1 LNRLNRRRF
10 LHSAAVLAPFL
21 GAGLSAFA
29 AEPSAEA
36 GSRAGSVPE
45 AMPSPGDSRHETTVF
60 IGTQTA
66 PDAPGGSQGIYSF
79 GWDAETGTLTP
90 RGLAIAVRMPTFL
103 RLAPD
108 HHVLFS
114 CNETETFTIGGKE
127 EKSGAVSSF
136 KIGHGPQ
143 GATLTHIS
151 SQFADGTGT
160 TNINL
165 DRTGRVLLCAD
176 YTGGSASSFQVSA
189 EGHISPVVSHY
200 QFHGHGPNKDR
211 QASPHVHR
219 ATVSPGNGFALFNDL
234 GLDVIHIYKL
244 DAATAVMT
252 PHDPSAWK
260 APAGSGPRSL
270 RFHPNGRWAYCVT
283 EMGNTIIVLDWD
295 EQKGTLTTKQTV
307 SVIPKDFTGR
317 SQAAETA
324 IPRDGKFL
332 YAADRYYNHF
342 YSFTI
347 DPASGELHDMD
358 RTPCQGKTPRY
369 ITLDPTE
376 RWLLAAN
383 QDSSNIE
390 IVAIDPH
397 TRRLAKTGKLIP
409 QTIPQFIQ
417 FL

>member
-1 LNRLNRRRF
+1 M
-10 LHSAAVLAPFL
+10 LAPFL
-21 GAGLSAFA
+21 GSSLSGQA
-29 AEPSAEA
+29 AEADSPAA
-36 GSRAGSVPE
+36 SRAAPTGS
-45 AMPSPGDSRHETTVF
+45 DHRTTVF
-60 IGTQTA
+60 VGTQTA
-66 PDAPGGSQGIYSF
+66 PDTPGGAQGIYSF

-90 RGLAIAVRMPTFL
+90 RGLAIAARMPTFL

-114 CNETETFTIGGKE
+114 CNETETFTVDGKE
-127 EKSGAVSSF
+127 EKSGGVSSF
-136 KIGHGPQ
+136 KIDHGQHGP
-143 GATLTHIS
+143 TLAHIN
-151 SQFADGTGT
+151 SQFAEGTGT

-165 DRTGRVLLCAD
+165 DHTGRVLLCAN
-176 YTGGSASSFQVSA
+176 YTGGSASSFQVSR

-200 QFHGHGPNKDR
+200 QYHGHGPNKDR
-211 QASPHVHR
+211 QESPHVHR
-219 ATVSPGNGFALFNDL
+219 ATISPGNGFALFNDL

-244 DAATAVMT
+244 DAATAQMT
-252 PHDPSAWK
+252 PHDPPAWK
-260 APAGSGPRSL
+260 APPGSGPRSL

-283 EMGNTIIVLDWD
+283 EMGNTILVLDWD
-295 EQKGTLTTKQTV
+295 EHKGTLTTKQSV
-307 SVIPKDFTGR
+307 SLIPDGFTGR
-317 SQAAETA
+317 SQSAETA

-347 DPASGELHDMD
+347 DPASGELHGMD

-376 RWLLAAN
+376 RWLLSAN
-383 QDSSNIE
+383 QDSNNIE

-397 TRRLAKTGKLIP
+397 TRRLAKTGKLVP

-417 FL
+417 FLG

>member
-10 LHSAAVLAPFL
+10 LHSAAALAPFL
-21 GAGLSAFA
+21 GTGLSALA
-29 AEPSAEA
+29 AGADADAEPLE
-36 GSRAGSVPE
+36 GSGAARSSSGHRTP
-45 AMPSPGDSRHETTVF
+45 VF
-60 IGTQTA
+60 VGTQTA
-66 PDAPGGSQGIYSF
+66 PDTEGGSQGIYSF
-79 GWDAETGTLTP
+79 AWDAETGTLTP
-90 RGLAIAVRMPTFL
+90 QGLAIAARMPTFL

-114 CNETETFTIGGKE
+114 CNETETFTIDGKE
-127 EKSGAVSSF
+127 AKSGAVSSF
-136 KIGHGPQ
+136 RIAHGAQ
-143 GATLTHIS
+143 GATLTHIN

-165 DRTGRVLLCAD
+165 DRTGRVLLCAN

-189 EGHISPVVSHY
+189 DGHIGPVVSHY
-200 QFHGHGPNKDR
+200 QYHGHGPNKDR
-211 QASPHVHR
+211 QESPHVHR

-244 DAATAVMT
+244 DAATATMT
-252 PHDPSAWK
+252 PHDPPAWK

-295 EQKGTLTTKQTV
+295 EAKGVLTTKQSV
-307 SVIPKDFTGR
+307 SVIPDGFTGR

-347 DPASGELHDMD
+347 DPATGELHDMD

-376 RWLLAAN
+376 RWLLSAN
-383 QDSSNIE
+383 QDSNNIE

-397 TRRLAKTGKLIP
+397 TRRLAKTGRLVA

-417 FL
+417 FLA